1 MLLCT
6 VYNRIEIKIMSTET
20 LERFDI
26 RLPANAKQMLIM
38 AAELNGSSL
47 TALVLSAAMDK
58 ARDILQSH
66 QMFTLS
72 QEDWER
78 FTATLDNPP
87 LPNAALK
94 QAWADYHAADINE

>member
-1 MLLCT
+1 MT
-6 VYNRIEIKIMSTET
+6 TES

-26 RLPANAKQMLIM
+26 RLPASAKQMLLM

-66 QMFTLS
+66 QMLTLNLN
-72 QEDWER
+72 DWER
-78 FTATLDNPP
+78 LTATLDNPP
-87 LPNAALK
+87 PPNAALK
-94 QAWADYHAADINE
+94 QAWQEYANADIQE